1 MVESSTEVKKMPHLG
16 AALVGQSLAD
26 EILGYGPEGY
36 LVGD

>member
-1 MVESSTEVKKMPHLG
+1 MRQFAHRIS
-16 AALVGQSLAD
+16 ALPLLDRRSAN